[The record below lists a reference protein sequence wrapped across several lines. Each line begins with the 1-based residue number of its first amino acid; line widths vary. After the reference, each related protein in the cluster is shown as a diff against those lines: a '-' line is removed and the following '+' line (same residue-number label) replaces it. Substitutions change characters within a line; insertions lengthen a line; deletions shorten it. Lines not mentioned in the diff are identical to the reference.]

1 MTRII
6 SFSELFT
13 WDSCERQYFYAYELN
28 IRPQQMSNPMSL
40 GTKGHRFLQY
50 FYEALASG
58 DSKEVALKRT
68 QEIAAD
74 TIKESTIQLA
84 DVGTLLRSWMLVDNY
99 IRDNE
104 FPRESVLVEN
114 RFLIAASNFT
124 ADPHFADVQIGFT
137 PDVVFKRGNF
147 YDVEDAKFVGRAWSQ
162 KKLNRFMQAK
172 LYQIFLRQM
181 GYNVTRTTLRFFNT
195 TTGKITRKDYVLG
208 IDEETILIRDF
219 IKAVREAL
227 EFRDYTEMG
236 KSQARRTMNYS
247 TCQYCFYEEI
257 CTLEAEGKDASKTI
271 KYQFVKSDYDYNS

>member
-1 MTRII
+1 
-6 SFSELFT
+6 
-13 WDSCERQYFYAYELN
+13 
-28 IRPQQMSNPMSL
+28 MSDPMSL
-40 GTKGHRFLQY
+40 GTKGHKLLQY
-50 FYEALASG
+50 FYEALSSG
-58 DSKEVALKRT
+58 DSKEVAVKRT
-68 QEIAAD
+68 QEVAVANLKAEGI
-74 TIKESTIQLA
+74 A
-84 DVGTLLRSWMLVDNY
+84 DVGTLLKSWMLVDNY

-124 ADPHFADVQIGFT
+124 GDPYFDDVQIGFT

-181 GYNVTRTTLRFFNT
+181 GYNVSRSTIRFFNT

-219 IKAVREAL
+219 LRAVQEAL
-227 EFRDYTEMG
+227 EFRSRSDLY
-236 KSQARRTMNYS
+236 KNSARRTMNYS